1 MQKLLES
8 IEGVRLVVVA
18 EEHVLSGG
26 LGSIVI
32 EALSD
37 SNLSVR
43 PKIRRV
49 AIPNEFSEKY
59 GSQDKLL
66 ASWGLDASNL
76 VQVVKENLVD

>member
-1 MQKLLES
+1 MLES
-8 IEGVRLVVVA
+8 IEGVKLVVVA

-49 AIPNEFSEKY
+49 AIPNEFSEEY